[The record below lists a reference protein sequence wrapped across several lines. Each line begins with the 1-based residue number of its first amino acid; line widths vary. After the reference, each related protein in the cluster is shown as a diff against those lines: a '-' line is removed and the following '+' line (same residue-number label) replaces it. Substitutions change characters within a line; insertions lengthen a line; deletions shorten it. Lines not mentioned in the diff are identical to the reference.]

1 MKKIFALMLTV
12 SMIFSVVSCSRVPEE
27 TLIDPVE
34 TTLYPIDTTLWEHDC
49 TTTGYHHDCTTA
61 TSNLDVFTSSR
72 DDIAPLAPVVTLY
85 DATGEALA
93 PYSELVWFT
102 DGTVVGDGAL
112 MFMSVTSRLSDIADE
127 IPRVHFSGTPRVEA
141 TAREGVSIRGG
152 ETVNIYGEDYKLLAE
167 RIPISE
173 LWEKG
178 NAEWKGQLVY
188 IYFTVLFSDE
198 TPDYNKSTENGYFVK
213 TVF

>member
-1 MKKIFALMLTV
+1 MKKIFALMLAV
-12 SMIFSVVSCSRVPEE
+12 SMILMAVACSGVPRE

-49 TTTGYHHDCTTA
+49 TTTGYHHDCTIT
-61 TSNLDVFTSSR
+61 TSSWDVFTSSR

-85 DATGEALA
+85 DSTGEELAL
-93 PYSELVWFT
+93 YSELVWFT
-102 DGTVVGDGAL
+102 DGSVVGDGAL
-112 MFMSVTSRLSDIADE
+112 MFMSVTSRLPAIADQ
-127 IPRVHFSGTPRVEA
+127 IPLAHFSGTPSVEA

-152 ETVNIYGEDYKLLAE
+152 ETVNIYGEDYRLLAE
-167 RIPISE
+167 RVPISE

-178 NAEWKGQLVY
+178 NAEWQGRLVY
-188 IYFTVLFSDE
+188 IYFTVIFSDE
-198 TPDYNKSTENGYFVK
+198 TPDYEKRTENGYFVK